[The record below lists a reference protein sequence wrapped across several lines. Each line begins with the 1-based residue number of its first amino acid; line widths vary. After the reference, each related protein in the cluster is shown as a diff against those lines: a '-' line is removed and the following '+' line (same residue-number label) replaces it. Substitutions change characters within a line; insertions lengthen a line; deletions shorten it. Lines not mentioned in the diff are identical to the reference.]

1 MTECDIIYATI
12 FRINFQYHC
21 RGGVSPPENK
31 FNVKLGGVFMSLPQR
46 KRNRLQNFDYS
57 ENRAYFIT
65 VCAHGK
71 NQPLSRIELHNGLPV
86 LKLTSDGRT
95 VSGYVEKI
103 SEKYPTVR
111 VEKYVVMPDHIHLL
125 ITLESED
132 DGTGNPS
139 PTADRI
145 MGWFKYQT
153 TKEINA
159 NNNTAGRRFW
169 QRSYY
174 DHIIRNEADF
184 EETYWYI
191 ELNPQR
197 WIEKRNKHSKENE
210 QCYIQAQETSP

>member
-1 MTECDIIYATI
+1 
-12 FRINFQYHC
+12 
-21 RGGVSPPENK
+21 
-31 FNVKLGGVFMSLPQR
+31 MSLPQR

-65 VCAHGK
+65 VCTQGK
-71 NQPLSRIELHNGLPV
+71 KQILSKIVGDGLPV
-86 LKLTSDGRT
+86 PKLTSIGKIVRE
-95 VSGYVEKI
+95 YVEKI
-103 SEKYPTVR
+103 SEKYPTAR

-132 DGTGNPS
+132 DGTGDPS
-139 PTADRI
+139 PTTDRI

-153 TKEINA
+153 TKTINEH
-159 NNNTAGRRFW
+159 NNTAGKKFW

-174 DHIIRNEADF
+174 DHVIRNETDF

-197 WIEKRNKHSKENE
+197 WIEKRNLHSKENE
-210 QCYIQAQETSP
+210 QCYIQAQETNL